1 MLEAHIEAFTPK
13 VGMARAATAFGVNPR
28 THRHRRQQAAGRGRD
43 RTRPRR
49 ERRPP
54 PSQLSSAE
62 KDQVVAVL
70 CEPRFADLAPAQV
83 YAALLDEGTY
93 LCSERTMYRVL
104 AERGLVKERR
114 RGGHQRRGAYGVPRL
129 EATGPNQCWT
139 WDITKLRGPVP
150 RTWFFLYAIID
161 IYSRKLVGWTI
172 AQRESETIAKA
183 LIATTCRRYGIDRD
197 QLTIHAD
204 RGSPMIANSVAD
216 LMSAMGVTKSHSR
229 PRVSND
235 NPYIEAQFKT
245 LKYRPDFPDR
255 FADIAATRAWMR
267 RYEHWYNHV
276 HYHSAIGYQRPADL
290 HDGTHHTIT
299 KRRNEVLQRA
309 YQHRPDRFR
318 RPPSPPSV
326 PTVAWINK
334 PTIQTT

>member
-1 MLEAHIEAFTPK
+1 LNSS
-13 VGMARAATAFGVNPR
+13 VNLR
-28 THRHRRQQAAGRGRD
+28 RGRFGGGGC
-43 RTRPRR
+43 
-49 ERRPP
+49 
-54 PSQLSSAE
+54 SFL
-62 KDQVVAVL
+62 
-70 CEPRFADLAPAQV
+70 ADGAGFF
-83 YAALLDEGTY
+83 DEGMIDTQFQGPST
-93 LCSERTMYRVL
+93 LTHGVRQT
-104 AERGLVKERR
+104 
-114 RGGHQRRGAYGVPRL
+114 GAAP
-129 EATGPNQCWT
+129 
-139 WDITKLRGPVP
+139 
-150 RTWFFLYAIID
+150 
-161 IYSRKLVGWTI
+161 
-172 AQRESETIAKA
+172 
-183 LIATTCRRYGIDRD
+183 

-299 KRRNEVLQRA
+299 ERRNEVLQRA